1 MIVSATP
8 KAVQERMQTVPCLRL
23 IDVRTPVEFQEVH
36 ATSAVNV
43 PLDTL
48 QPSSIMADVPASEMV
63 YLICRSGGRGQK
75 ACEKFRVAGYTNV
88 MNVEG
93 GTLAWTDAGL
103 PVQRGKKMMSL
114 ERQVRILAG
123 TIVVVGVALGFLLHP
138 ALFGLS
144 AFIGAG
150 LVFAGV
156 TDTCGMGLA
165 LAKMPWN
172 RVTKNVC
179 NTTTGATG

>member
-1 MIVSATP
+1 MTATP
-8 KAVQERMQTVPCLRL
+8 KTVYDHMQTSPGHRL

-36 ATSAVNV
+36 AVSAINS

-48 QPSSIMADVPASEMV
+48 QPSTIMANIPASDTV
-63 YLICRSGGRGQK
+63 YIICRSGGRGQK
-75 ACEKFRVAGYTNV
+75 ACEKIRAAGYTNV

-93 GTLAWTDAGL
+93 GTLAWADAGL
-103 PVQRGKKMMSL
+103 PVKRGKKMMSL

-123 TIVVVGVALGFLLHP
+123 SLVVVGVALGLLVHP

-156 TDTCGMGLA
+156 SDTCGMGLA
-165 LAKMPWN
+165 LARMPWN
-172 RVTKNVC
+172 RVTGNVC
-179 NTTTGATG
+179 ETPTGAAG

>member
-1 MIVSATP
+1 VIVSATP
-8 KAVQERMQTVPCLRL
+8 KAVQERMQTAPGVRL
-23 IDVRTPVEFQEVH
+23 IDVRTPLEFQEVH
-36 ATSAVNV
+36 AMSAMNI

-48 QPSSIMADVPASEMV
+48 QPSTVMANVPPGDMV
-63 YLICRSGGRGQK
+63 YIICRSGGRGQK
-75 ACEKFRVAGYTNV
+75 ACEKIRAAGYTNV

-93 GTLAWTDAGL
+93 GTLAWADAGL
-103 PVQRGKKMMSL
+103 PVKRGKKMMSL

-123 TIVVVGVALGFLLHP
+123 SLVVVGVALGLLVHP

-150 LVFAGV
+150 LVFAGIS
-156 TDTCGMGLA
+156 DTCGMGLA

-172 RVTKNVC
+172 RATKNVC
-179 NTTTGATG
+179 ETTTGAAG